1 MFFRVLSLPEL
12 LKTGLGFP
20 PDTVLA
26 SMKKFDYS
34 KPQTLQEALHL
45 LNQQGQKAKLV
56 AGGTD
61 VMVMIKK
68 GEMSPEVLISLRG
81 VPRLDQIQCENGVLR
96 IGPMTTHRAVEK
108 SERIRREFS
117 ALADAVDV
125 LGSVQIRNVG
135 TITGNICTAAPSAD
149 TAPPLLVLGA
159 RINVLSLKGERTIPL
174 EEFFKGPGETVL
186 QEGEILTE
194 VIIPNPLPN
203 TGSAYWK
210 HKRRGALDLPMLG
223 VSVLLSLNTN
233 RISCGDMIRARSP
246 VSSILRA
253 LEKDEL
259 TCKEVRIALGVA
271 APTPMR
277 AQKAEKLLRGQK
289 ITEALMDQVAET
301 AAAEAQPRDSIR
313 GEAWY
318 RRDMIKVFVKRMAVT
333 CIARIAEAREKGFP
347 LEQGKMI

>member
-1 MFFRVLSLPEL
+1 
-12 LKTGLGFP
+12 
-20 PDTVLA
+20 
-26 SMKKFDYS
+26 MKKFDYS

-68 GEMSPEVLISLRG
+68 GEMSPEVLLSLRG
-81 VPRLDQIQCENGVLR
+81 IPGLDQIQYEKGALR
-96 IGPMTTHRAVEK
+96 IGPMTTHRAVER
-108 SERIRREFS
+108 SELIRREFS

-125 LGSVQIRNVG
+125 LGSVQIRNVA
-135 TITGNICTAAPSAD
+135 TVAGNICTAAPSAD

-159 RINVLSLKGERTIPL
+159 RVNVLSLKGERTIPL
-174 EEFFKGPGETVL
+174 DEFFNGPGETVL
-186 QEGEILTE
+186 QKGDIVTE
-194 VIIPNPLPN
+194 VCIPKPLPH

-210 HKRRGALDLPMLG
+210 HRRRGALDLPMLG

-233 RISCGDMIRARSP
+233 IISCGDMMQRYSP
-246 VSSILRA
+246 VTSIFKA

-277 AQKAEKLLRGQK
+277 AQKAETLLRGRK

-318 RRDMIKVFVKRMAVT
+318 RRDMIKVFVKRMTVA
-333 CIARIAEAREKGFP
+333 CIARIAQTRKEGLA
-347 LEQGKMI
+347 